1 MFQNGQTQHS
11 LCINGL
17 NAALHWAFKSISK
30 KFFFAYYESDWWQE
44 ISATSPTVK
53 PDIILN
59 ASKLD

>member
-1 MFQNGQTQHS
+1 MLLYIEPLKAFQK
-11 LCINGL
+11 I
-17 NAALHWAFKSISK
+17 
-30 KFFFAYYESDWWQE
+30 FFAYYESDWWQE